1 MKSNKTNSKKKHT
14 ENVDD
19 VEKENEEVAEG
30 GGLKKKVFFEKK
42 KKMPLQHT
50 NIKNNKKQ

>member
-30 GGLKKKVFFEKK
+30 GGLKKKGFFRKK
-42 KKMPLQHT
+42 NAITTYKY
-50 NIKNNKKQ
+50 